1 MTETIRRH
9 GKRPSPSPLVLGEVA
24 VRRLMS
30 RLGDVLLDALD
41 LRILLSPQEQ
51 IEGNDIR
58 QISIRHTLK
67 LS

>member
-1 MTETIRRH
+1 M
-9 GKRPSPSPLVLGEVA
+9 GSAPSPSPLVLGEVA
-24 VRRLMS
+24 VRRLLS
-30 RLGDVLLDALD
+30 RLGHVLLDALD

-51 IEGNDIR
+51 IEGNNIR